1 LVVRGGDI
9 KQLTIGG
16 REFEVQLEAKV
27 KIKLGGMTTDVTI
40 AGNGVATGI
49 GKRLMAGFTD
59 CPILIDDTRQDLEY
73 LQAKQSAGDPLVANI
88 TLASGKTYSGSLWI
102 SGELEKDT
110 GEGVCTLE
118 MKGGKFEQ
126 I

>member
-9 KQLTIGG
+9 KQLTISG

-27 KIKLGGMTTDVTI
+27 KIKLGGMNTDVTI

-49 GKRLMAGFTD
+49 GKRLMAGLSD
-59 CPILIDDTRQDLEY
+59 CPIRIDDTRKDLEY
-73 LQAKQSAGDPLVANI
+73 LQTKQTAGDPLVTNL
-88 TLASGKTYSGSLWI
+88 TLASNVTYSGSLWL

-110 GEGVCTLE
+110 GEGVCTIE
-118 MKGGKFEQ
+118 MKGAKFEQ